1 MTGKTGGEKQKTGED
16 IEIDTNAPKSHQ
28 RAHQTYSKNKQ
39 SDAQSREVMEEK
51 QGILWSGGRDSNPQ
65 QSAWKADALP
75 IELPPQG

>member
-1 MTGKTGGEKQKTGED
+1 MSGKQGEAQKTGEGA
-16 IEIDTNAPKSHQ
+16 EKVTNTLKGYQ
-28 RAHQTYSKNKQ
+28 CVRQTHSKNKQ
-39 SDAQSREVMEEK
+39 NNAQSMAAMEEK